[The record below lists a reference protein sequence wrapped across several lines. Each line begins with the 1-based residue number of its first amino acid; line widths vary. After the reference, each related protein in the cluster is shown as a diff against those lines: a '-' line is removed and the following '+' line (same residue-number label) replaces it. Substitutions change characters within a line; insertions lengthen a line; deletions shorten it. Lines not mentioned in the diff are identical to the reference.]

1 MFGDFNDE
9 FFGDYKKVIDE
20 IDGMFKGKDN
30 YSYYKSER
38 RVDGELV
45 SKDEEEWKNGECVK
59 DEHYR
64 SDKALGCSCTCDKK
78 CDDKSESCNKPKIEV
93 EYNVEVDDAEELQK
107 ENERLKDKVSSL
119 RKCVKSLSCDAE
131 KDHKKIKEL
140 ENKNKTLKELLSKL
154 SDGLKGVTGVL
165 DEINN

>member
-1 MFGDFNDE
+1 M
-9 FFGDYKKVIDE
+9 
-20 IDGMFKGKDN
+20 
-30 YSYYKSER
+30 
-38 RVDGELV
+38 

-64 SDKALGCSCTCDKK
+64 SDKALGCTCDKK

-93 EYNVEVDDAEELQK
+93 EYNVEIDDAEELQK

>member
-20 IDGMFKGKDN
+20 FNGMLKGKDN

-64 SDKALGCSCTCDKK
+64 SDKALGCTCDKK

-93 EYNVEVDDAEELQK
+93 EYNVEIDDAEELQK

-119 RKCVKSLSCDAE
+119 RKCVNGLSRDAE
-131 KDHKKIKEL
+131 KNHAKIKAIEK
-140 ENKNKTLKELLSKL
+140 ENKTLKELISKL
-154 SDGLKGVTGVL
+154 SDGLKGVTGLL
-165 DEINN
+165 DEIKD